1 MTKFKITIVSPK
13 GTEKII
19 ECADNK
25 YILDTAEEAGMD
37 LPYSCRVG
45 KCSTCA
51 SKLIEGKVNNSE
63 QTYLDEDQIRKGFV
77 LICSAYPL
85 ADCKILTHQQE
96 NL

>member
-1 MTKFKITIVSPK
+1 MTTFKITLVSPS

-19 ECADNK
+19 DCADDK

-45 KCSTCA
+45 KCSTCTG
-51 SKLIEGKVNNSE
+51 KLLSGSINNSE
-63 QTYLDEDQIRKGFV
+63 QTYLDEDQIKKGFV
-77 LICSAYPL
+77 LTCVGYPL
-85 ADCKILTHQQE
+85 SDCKILTNQQD